1 MHSPVSDWR
10 SLSTCL
16 APGQIDVVSVSRHL
30 ARRCAAQALYQWIIT
45 GQPTAEIESGF
56 ISDDALTDSDIAYF
70 RHLISEV
77 PERRDVLE
85 QRLHAWIERP
95 LSQLDPVERAII
107 LIGAYEIV
115 FRPDIPNSV
124 AINEAVEMAHLFGA
138 KDSFKFVNGVL
149 DRLAGERGTTDSNVP

>member
-1 MHSPVSDWR
+1 M
-10 SLSTCL
+10 STCL

-85 QRLHAWIERP
+85 QRLHAWIELP

>member
-1 MHSPVSDWR
+1 
-10 SLSTCL
+10 
-16 APGQIDVVSVSRHL
+16 VVSVSRHL

-45 GQPTAEIESGF
+45 GQPTAEIEAGF

>member
-1 MHSPVSDWR
+1 
-10 SLSTCL
+10 LSTYL
-16 APGQIDVVSVSRHL
+16 APGQIDVASVSRHL
-30 ARRCAAQALYQWIIT
+30 ARRCAAQALYQWMIT

-70 RHLISEV
+70 RHLIGEV
-77 PERRDVLE
+77 PERRAALE
-85 QRLHAWIERP
+85 RRLHPLIERP

-107 LIGAYEIV
+107 LIGAYEIL

-138 KDSFKFVNGVL
+138 KDSYKFVNGVL
-149 DRLAGERGTTDSNVP
+149 DRLANERGTAASNVP

>member
-1 MHSPVSDWR
+1 M
-10 SLSTCL
+10 STCL

-149 DRLAGERGTTDSNVP
+149 DRLAGERGTTGSNVP